1 MGVPQGMQA
10 YFPAADSSDCAR
22 PFTAECVGHERPP
35 VPRREYEVL
44 WRALAN
50 PECEALLV
58 LRSPMRSQFA
68 DDRGGKRHSAKPV
81 FCLRRF
87 EAQAGLCLLKPSQK
101 LLQVL

>member
-1 MGVPQGMQA
+1 MSQGVQA
-10 YFPAADSSDCAR
+10 YLPTANSSDSAR
-22 PFTAECVGHERPP
+22 PFAAERVWHEGPT
-35 VPRREYEVL
+35 VPAREHKIS
-44 WRALAN
+44 WRASAN
-50 PECEALLV
+50 AECEALLI
-58 LRSPMRSQFA
+58 LRPPMRSQFA